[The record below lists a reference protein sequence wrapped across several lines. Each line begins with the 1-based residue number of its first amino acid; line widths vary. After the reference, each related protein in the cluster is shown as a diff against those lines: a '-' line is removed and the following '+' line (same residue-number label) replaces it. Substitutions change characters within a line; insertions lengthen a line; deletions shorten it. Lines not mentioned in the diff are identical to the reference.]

1 MKTRDEIAE
10 RDRWEGN
17 WKWNRGGK
25 WKL

>member
-1 MKTRDEIAE
+1 VKTRDEIAE